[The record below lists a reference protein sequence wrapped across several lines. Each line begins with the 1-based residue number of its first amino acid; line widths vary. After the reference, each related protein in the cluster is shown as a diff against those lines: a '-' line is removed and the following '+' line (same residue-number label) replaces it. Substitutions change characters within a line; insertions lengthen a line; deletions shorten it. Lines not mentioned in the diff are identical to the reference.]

1 MIFLSEQSVVS
12 ANGGSDSSERKEV
25 ECAIDNQLRYLGA
38 TSFHVLRNS
47 VRLMLLGLP
56 LLDDRKCIVPE
67 QRLRRSKIFID
78 DRPVV
83 DATAFFE
90 NHRYHRLILAQDIIS
105 VTRL

>member
-1 MIFLSEQSVVS
+1 MRSTTSSATLARQVFMCSET
-12 ANGGSDSSERKEV
+12 GCDSKW
-25 ECAIDNQLRYLGA
+25 
-38 TSFHVLRNS
+38 
-47 VRLMLLGLP
+47 LLGLP

-90 NHRYHRLILAQDIIS
+90 NHRYHRLILASGHHLGDQA
-105 VTRL
+105 LF